1 MTFQAKRPDKKT
13 RRILLEAL
21 ETVREIRLYWQ
32 PKVGEVHRV
41 KVLLRKAGVPIP
53 RPRRED

>member
-1 MTFQAKRPDKKT
+1 MKRPDREN
-13 RRILLEAL
+13 RRMLTEAI

-32 PKVGEVHRV
+32 PKAGEVHRV

-53 RPRRED
+53 RPRRREV

>member
-1 MTFQAKRPDKKT
+1 MKRADKQAVRNLRD
-13 RRILLEAL
+13 AL
-21 ETVREIRLYWQ
+21 ETVRELRKYWE
-32 PKVGEVHRV
+32 PKAAGEVHRV

>member
-1 MTFQAKRPDKKT
+1 M
-13 RRILLEAL
+13 RRRVRENSRVLLEML

-32 PKVGEVHRV
+32 PKAGEVHRV